1 MGKKEDK
8 KRLLAQVEETKQEY
22 LHTCDVADECYGR
35 LDHQR
40 EEAISTMEQSEGLIN
55 SIKHTPFSFKK
66 DLKALSRERKKI
78 TDHSDLEKEQR
89 AADRAAGI
97 AAVMAIGAGGL
108 GSLSFKDFLSD
119 KFNVSDDDNGNNG
132 IVYTATKS
140 ADYTRY
146 FLDNI
151 AVPGTTN
158 TITIECSGVV
168 KVGYE
173 VEDIEI
179 KVDNDSL
186 KIYISLPEAQVFDNY
201 VIWDTVRCP
210 EENNILNPIDFE
222 QYQGI
227 ISEIETEGLTLA
239 EADGIYE
246 DAEANMETII
256 CNFLSG
262 FEDYEIV
269 FL

>member
-1 MGKKEDK
+1 M
-8 KRLLAQVEETKQEY
+8 
-22 LHTCDVADECYGR
+22 
-35 LDHQR
+35 
-40 EEAISTMEQSEGLIN
+40 
-55 SIKHTPFSFKK
+55 
-66 DLKALSRERKKI
+66 
-78 TDHSDLEKEQR
+78 
-89 AADRAAGI
+89 
-97 AAVMAIGAGGL
+97 
-108 GSLSFKDFLSD
+108 
-119 KFNVSDDDNGNNG
+119 
-132 IVYTATKS
+132 
-140 ADYTRY
+140 
-146 FLDNI
+146 
-151 AVPGTTN
+151 
-158 TITIECSGVV
+158 

-186 KIYISLPEAQVFDNY
+186 KIYISLPEAQVLDNY
-201 VIWDTVRCP
+201 VIWDTVRCQ

-227 ISEIETEGLTLA
+227 ISEIEAEGLALA

-256 CNFLSG
+256 CNFLSS